1 MPYIIIYRDI
11 YGKTQCVIQESVNS
25 VLIAVKDYIRSVN
38 IYDEDL
44 QKDINECKTIFDLQ
58 ELIERYDL
66 DEIQILKPQGWNM
79 EKLN

>member
-1 MPYIIIYRDI
+1 
-11 YGKTQCVIQESVNS
+11 
-25 VLIAVKDYIRSVN
+25 VLIAAKDYIRSVN